1 MIKTEIMKKLK
12 LRKPA
17 AVWIRLWVDGNIWV
31 GRFLLL
37 RKKYD
42 RTMWCWPCC
51 WIRNPTRKRHRK
63 TTQENP
69 TRKSNKQ
76 ALRREQILEFCIEPK
91 SLSDIMQHLGLK
103 ARKNMMNVYINPMI
117 SAGVLEMTE
126 PDNPTS
132 RNQMYVA
139 VREDIFLKATN
150 AWKKAIAAS
159 SRVYMKEWQCQR
171 LKDLWRQMWK
181 RWCAEQVVEE
191 VNINSNES
199 ENLWYFFMRK
209 ILFLLVILNQACG
222 ILWVNTNYQTLW
234 HEYTLCLRIERTASF
249 RVVCFWFVAD
259 VASVR
264 I

>member
-1 MIKTEIMKKLK
+1 MEISGL
-12 LRKPA
+12 A
-17 AVWIRLWVDGNIWV
+17 ASYCCGRNTTGLCGADHAV
-31 GRFLLL
+31 GYGTRQEN
-37 RKKYD
+37 D
-42 RTMWCWPCC
+42 
-51 WIRNPTRKRHRK
+51 TRKRHRK

-150 AWKKAIAAS
+150 A
-159 SRVYMKEWQCQR
+159 
-171 LKDLWRQMWK
+171 
-181 RWCAEQVVEE
+181 
-191 VNINSNES
+191 
-199 ENLWYFFMRK
+199 
-209 ILFLLVILNQACG
+209 
-222 ILWVNTNYQTLW
+222 
-234 HEYTLCLRIERTASF
+234 
-249 RVVCFWFVAD
+249 
-259 VASVR
+259 
-264 I
+264 